1 MRHRPAPHPFARSAL
16 FRQSCVGST
25 PRGQAFGTKLWCQCE
40 FLAPE
45 SGAKGTRWR
54 QALALPPLHVGP
66 CRSTDPHASPY
77 LSRKH
82 PCGVWGGTPV
92 DTLKAIASPLMGNG
106 SELGSKFHYVH
117 GKVLPGRVGFSG
129 AWSPSAPRPAARLQ
143 PGARGVV
150 APTNVLASPC
160 RLSLGTP
167 QTARRRQG

>member
-1 MRHRPAPHPFARSAL
+1 MPPHGVISPTLGMWPAPAACGPSRIESQGNPFPVRHRPAPHPFARSAL

-40 FLAPE
+40 FLAPG

-66 CRSTDPHASPY
+66 CRSTDPHASPC

-129 AWSPSAPRPAARLQ
+129 D
-143 PGARGVV
+143 
-150 APTNVLASPC
+150 
-160 RLSLGTP
+160 
-167 QTARRRQG
+167 